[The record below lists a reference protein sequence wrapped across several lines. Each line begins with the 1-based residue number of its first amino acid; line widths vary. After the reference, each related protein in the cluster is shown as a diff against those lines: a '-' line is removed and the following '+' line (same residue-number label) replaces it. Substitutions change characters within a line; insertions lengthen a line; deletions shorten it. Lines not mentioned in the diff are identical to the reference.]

1 MLTPPLFGMMLFT
14 LGGFVGA
21 VFPACFKKVSRWSHE
36 TYWLVF
42 VIHGLFL
49 VPLIYG
55 IVTVPSFFGVL
66 AQTPPMVLCRC
77 IGFGAIWGCGSL
89 CFGLTLRYLGVGLAI
104 ALVNGIC
111 AAVGT
116 LLPPLV
122 KGQGT
127 TFFSD
132 TSSMIMLASV
142 FVMLTGIAVVGM
154 AAACK
159 DRELSEE
166 EKKKAIPDY
175 HFSKGLI
182 VALIAGIAS
191 ASMNFG
197 LQAGDGIAVIAT
209 QMGTSEVWKGIPV
222 MFLTMFGGSVTSIA
236 WCLWQIRKNKTYT
249 EYFDRSR
256 PLWRNW
262 LWAGLLP
269 GLLWAIQPVS
279 LKMGEPM
286 MGNNAYVGFAI
297 VMGMAFLFGT
307 LMGILTGEWRGTGKK
322 TSRLLFLG
330 LSILILSAIFSGL
343 AGYYKTDEII
353 RAF

>member
-1 MLTPPLFGMMLFT
+1 MVLFT

-55 IVTVPSFFGVL
+55 IVTVPSFFRVL
-66 AQTPPMVLCRC
+66 AQTPPVILCRC

-89 CFGLTLRYLGVGLAI
+89 CFGLTLRHLGVGLAV
-104 ALVNGIC
+104 AMVNGIC

-122 KGQGT
+122 KGQ
-127 TFFSD
+127 SAELIRD
-132 TSSMIMLASV
+132 TSSQITLASV
-142 FVMLTGIAVVGM
+142 LVMLGGIAVVGI
-154 AAACK
+154 AAALK
-159 DRELSEE
+159 DRELTEE
-166 EKKKAIPDY
+166 EKKKTIPDY
-175 HFSKGLI
+175 HFTKGL
-182 VALIAGIAS
+182 VFALIAGVAS

-197 LQAGDGIAVIAT
+197 LQAGDDIAVIAT
-209 QMGTSEVWKGIPV
+209 NMGTSDIWKGIPV
-222 MFLTMFGGSVTSIA
+222 MFLTMFGGSVTSVV
-236 WCLWQIRKNKTYT
+236 WCLWQIQKNKTYT
-249 EYFDRSR
+249 DYFDRTK
-256 PLWRNW
+256 PLLRNW
-262 LWAGLLP
+262 LWAGILP

-286 MGNNAYVGFAI
+286 MGNNAYIGFAI

-307 LMGILTGEWRGTGKK
+307 LMGIMAGEWRGTGK
-322 TSRLLFLG
+322 TTYRLLFLG
-330 LSILILSAIFSGL
+330 LSILVLSAILSGL
-343 AGYYKTDEII
+343 AGYY
-353 RAF
+353 A